1 MQFKKVLPAFLF
13 TFLAITSPVMADS
26 REVLI
31 TGQGIGITLKAE
43 GAMVSETTQIETKD
57 NKLIS
62 PAETGGIRKGDVI
75 TEINGEKIKSVDDLH
90 HVLSQIKDKAVM
102 AKVNRGGSEIH
113 LKVNPVLA
121 SDGKYRLGLWA
132 KDAATGIGT
141 LTYYEPQTGQFGALG
156 HGICD
161 AVSGRLVEIESGEIT
176 NATIVS
182 LKKGEKGAPG
192 ELQGIFSQNDEP
204 MGKIE
209 KNSVCGIFGT
219 MELPTRDMTSAQNI
233 KVGTKADVRVG
244 KAYIL
249 SNIEGEQTEKFE
261 IEITDIPAFT
271 GDVTKGMVIKVKD
284 EKLLQKTG
292 GIVRGM
298 SGSPIVQDGRL
309 IGAVTH
315 VFINDP
321 TRGYGIFIE
330 NMINEMEKSK

>member
-1 MQFKKVLPAFLF
+1 MQFKKVLSAFLL
-13 TFLAITSPVMADS
+13 TALALTTPASADS
-26 REVLI
+26 EEVLI
-31 TGQGIGITLKAE
+31 TGQGIGITLNAE
-43 GAMVSETTQIETKD
+43 GAMVTETTQIETKD
-57 NKLIS
+57 NRIIS

-75 TEINGEKIKSVDDLH
+75 TEINGEKIKSVNDLH
-90 HVLSQIKDKAVM
+90 SVLSHIKDNSVM
-102 AKVNRGGSEIH
+102 AKINRGGSEIH
-113 LKVNPVLA
+113 LKLNPVLA
-121 SDGKYRLGLWA
+121 SDGKYCLGIWA

-141 LTYYEPQTGQFGALG
+141 LTYYDPQTGKFGALG

-161 AVSGRLVEIESGEIT
+161 SVSGRIVEIESGEIS

-182 LKKGEKGAPG
+182 LKKGEKGVPG
-192 ELQGIFSQNDEP
+192 ELQGIFSQNEEP
-204 MGKIE
+204 IGKIE
-209 KNSVCGIFGT
+209 KNTICGIFGK
-219 MELPTRDMTSAQNI
+219 MEFSTENNEKAQRI

-249 SNIEGEQTEKFE
+249 ASIEHEQREKFE
-261 IEITDIPAFT
+261 IEIIDIPAFT
-271 GDVTKGMVIKVKD
+271 GDVTKGMVIKVTD
-284 EKLLQKTG
+284 ERLLKKTG

-330 NMINEMEKSK
+330 NMINETKNN